1 MLNPKTG
8 KVQGALSRLS
18 SQEGSLW
25 SFCAGLI
32 CLILILR
39 PGTQSKPWSTTHG
52 FFDSFLNIE
61 ITIHKTRGNVVW
73 GCLCFFSRL
82 HYCHGPHTRQ
92 SPWCTSWTP
101 KAAQLL
107 LGLGHYAVK
116 LNITGTGL
124 GPRGMVPQFKLCYQ
138 QILGSGY
145 QSKPLTNRWFSHQHF
160 AARYAFH
167 IVSLWEFM
175 GFTHVLFF
183 LNRIHRDSHGQLAG
197 VHPCPNPNA
206 QLRQATQA
214 PQRW

>member
-32 CLILILR
+32 LILILR

-52 FFDSFLNIE
+52 FFLSFLNIE

-124 GPRGMVPQFKLCYQ
+124 GPRGRVPQFKLCYQ
-138 QILGSGY
+138 QMLGGGY

-160 AARYAFH
+160 AMHVHPHR
-167 IVSLWEFM
+167 LTM
-175 GFTHVLFF
+175 GIHGFYLCFVF
-183 LNRIHRDSHGQLAG
+183 LNRIHRDSH
-197 VHPCPNPNA
+197 
-206 QLRQATQA
+206 
-214 PQRW
+214 W